1 MLHPGNAAAAK
12 GVGKFVSSIQLVE
25 KALAL
30 LMTSGL
36 VIMRCNNSR
45 VCKWG
50 LVGFQASVAEN
61 LLPLPPVSSR
71 HLH

>member
-1 MLHPGNAAAAK
+1 MLHPGNAAATE
-12 GVGKFVSSIQLVE
+12 GVGTVVTSIQLVE

-30 LMTSGL
+30 LTTSGL
-36 VIMRCNNSR
+36 VIMQCNNSR

-61 LLPLPPVSSR
+61 LLPLPPVSRR